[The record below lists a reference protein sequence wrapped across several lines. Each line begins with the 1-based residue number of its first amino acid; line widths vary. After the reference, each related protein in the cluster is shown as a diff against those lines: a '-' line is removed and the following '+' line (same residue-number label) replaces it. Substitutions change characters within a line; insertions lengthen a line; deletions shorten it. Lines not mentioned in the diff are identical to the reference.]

1 MEAWETEKQR
11 LLAVWAQQAA
21 SEADPELQNLQ
32 RLLAWARE
40 ESIQERVGL
49 ELSLSSERAG
59 KTR

>member
-1 MEAWETEKQR
+1 M
-11 LLAVWAQQAA
+11 WAQQAA